1 MTNRL
6 LYYLTQWQIKRGH
19 PACSFPKIVKI
30 MYEHTPFGKENV
42 QMPVLIIIFLEAWGV
57 SLHYTDFNGVH
68 VL

>member
-42 QMPVLIIIFLEAWGV
+42 QMPVLIIIFLEA
-57 SLHYTDFNGVH
+57 
-68 VL
+68 